1 MSRFR
6 SQDAFEIDHR
16 ALTVIGKLLRGKLP
30 TFLIE
35 FVSLRAALAYVGSAG
50 DLNSAFQNIALISPA
65 AQEYLQPAQPARDP
79 DLMMAAREA
88 AVTLPH
94 WRLILQGPRNGF
106 TAQELA
112 PSAEED
118 LRRALQKFSHEIL
131 ERHKNAMI
139 IRFDLP
145 LRRQAQAIASAEAI
159 AFNYNF
165 INPAVAERDR
175 VTLAFVPL
183 SVDPPAAMHYSK
195 VIEELIAEVGDRF
208 KVVSCPR
215 EVTPYMR
222 VPIRSKVSL
231 VSQAIRKIFGR
242 SGT

>member
-1 MSRFR
+1 M
-6 SQDAFEIDHR
+6 
-16 ALTVIGKLLRGKLP
+16 P
-30 TFLIE
+30 TFLLE
-35 FVSLRAALAYVGSAG
+35 FASLRAALAYVGSAG
-50 DLNSAFQNIALISPA
+50 DLNSTLKNIALISPA
-65 AQEYLQPAQPARDP
+65 AQEYLLPAQPARDP
-79 DLMMAAREA
+79 DLMMPAPEA

-94 WRLILQGPRNGF
+94 WRLILQSPRNVAGF
-106 TAQELA
+106 TAEKLG

-118 LRRALQKFSHEIL
+118 LHRALKKFAHRIL

-145 LRRQAQAIASAEAI
+145 LRRQEQGIASAEAI

-165 INPAVAERDR
+165 INPAIAERDR

-231 VSQAIRKIFGR
+231 ISQAIRKIFGR

>member
-1 MSRFR
+1 M
-6 SQDAFEIDHR
+6 
-16 ALTVIGKLLRGKLP
+16 P

-50 DLNSAFQNIALISPA
+50 DLNSAFKSIALISPA
-65 AQEYLQPAQPARDP
+65 AQEYLQSAQPARDP
-79 DLMMAAREA
+79 DLMMAVSDA
-88 AVTLPH
+88 AVTLPP
-94 WRLILQGPRNGF
+94 WRLMLQSHRTSAGF
-106 TAQELA
+106 TAEKLG

-118 LRRALQKFSHEIL
+118 LRRALKKFAHRIL

-139 IRFDLP
+139 ICFDLP
-145 LRRQAQAIASAEAI
+145 IRRQEQVIASAEAI

-165 INPAVAERDR
+165 INPAIAELDR

-208 KVVSCPR
+208 KIVSCPR

-242 SGT
+242 SGA